1 MLFTSLRVMGLF
13 LRSKAPDLVFSVT
26 YPRGSPARLAMAGR
40 FTPSAF
46 SSTSSELRLPPQIR
60 HETDGGLRLGGA
72 RSGSP
77 VTSEKPHNP
86 RGCWHAR

>member
-26 YPRGSPARLAMAGR
+26 YPRGS
-40 FTPSAF
+40 FTLSAF

-86 RGCWHAR
+86 RACWHAR